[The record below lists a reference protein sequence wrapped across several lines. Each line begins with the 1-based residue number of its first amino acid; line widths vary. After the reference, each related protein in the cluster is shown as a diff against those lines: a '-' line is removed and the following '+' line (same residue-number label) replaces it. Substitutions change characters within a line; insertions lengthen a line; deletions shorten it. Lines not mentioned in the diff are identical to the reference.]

1 MTADTEALEHHPL
14 QPFLPENSRL
24 LMLGSFPPPRKRWS
38 MDFFYPNV
46 QNDMWRIYA
55 LIFFGDKNYF
65 YDAVNKKF
73 RQSDIELF
81 LKEKGIALF
90 DTAVSV
96 CRLKGNASDRF
107 LQIAERTDLKALLK
121 RIPRCKAVAATG
133 GKAAG
138 ELCDALGLKMPAVG
152 NYTEVESLG
161 IRLYRMPS
169 SSRSYPLALDRKAA
183 FYRAMLQREGFLPE
197 AMPQVPKADAAND
210 KAKAD
215 NRKS

>member
-1 MTADTEALEHHPL
+1 MTSATDDLEYHPL

-65 YDAVNKKF
+65 YDAANKKF
-73 RQSDIELF
+73 RQPDIERF

-96 CRLKGNASDRF
+96 KRLKGNASDQF
-107 LQIAERTDLKALLK
+107 LQVVGRTDIKALLK
-121 RIPRCKAVAATG
+121 RIPCCKAVDATG
-133 GKAAG
+133 GKAAE
-138 ELCDALGLKMPAVG
+138 ELCDALDVKRPAVG
-152 NYTEVESLG
+152 SFTEVESLG

-169 SSRSYPLALDRKAA
+169 SSRSYPLALDKKAA
-183 FYRAMLQREGFLPE
+183 FYRNMLQREGLLPE
-197 AMPQVPKADAAND
+197 AMPQVSEADAAND
-210 KAKAD
+210 NAKAA

>member
-1 MTADTEALEHHPL
+1 MTSATDDLEYHPL

-65 YDAVNKKF
+65 YDAANKKF
-73 RQSDIELF
+73 RQPDIERF

-96 CRLKGNASDRF
+96 KRLKGNASDQF
-107 LQIAERTDLKALLK
+107 LQVVGRTDIKALLK
-121 RIPRCKAVAATG
+121 RIPRCKV
-133 GKAAG
+133 
-138 ELCDALGLKMPAVG
+138 MPW
-152 NYTEVESLG
+152 T
-161 IRLYRMPS
+161 
-169 SSRSYPLALDRKAA
+169 
-183 FYRAMLQREGFLPE
+183 
-197 AMPQVPKADAAND
+197 
-210 KAKAD
+210 
-215 NRKS
+215 